1 MRRFA
6 FHQMKII
13 TEHASAKRHN
23 GPYTIRMDEDL
34 GSGKAVFD
42 QEIEELMCRGSIKIT
57 Y

>member
-1 MRRFA
+1 MRRFV
-6 FHQMKII
+6 FQQMKII
-13 TEHASAKRHN
+13 TERASAKGHN

-34 GSGKAVFD
+34 GSGETVLD